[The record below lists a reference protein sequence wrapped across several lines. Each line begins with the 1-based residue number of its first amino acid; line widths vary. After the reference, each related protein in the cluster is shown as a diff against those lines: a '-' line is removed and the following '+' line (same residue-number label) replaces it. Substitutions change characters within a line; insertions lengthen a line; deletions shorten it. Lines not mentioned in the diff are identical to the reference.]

1 MFMVRVEH
9 LTKSFGNIKAVNDL
23 SFEVQKGE
31 VVGFLG
37 PNGAGKTTTMRLI
50 TGFYAPDGGNI
61 TIANIP
67 VGEQTTEAQKYIGY
81 MPENNPLYKDMLVSE
96 LLNLSA
102 ELKNIPRG
110 KRRSAFDFVVS
121 AVAIGDV
128 FYRPISELSKG
139 YKQRVG
145 IAAALLHE
153 PQILIMDEPTEGLD
167 PNQRAEIRLLIK
179 NIAKEH
185 TIIMSTHVMQEA
197 QAVCNRLIIINRG
210 KLIADGT
217 SEELSREARKERVII
232 LHAEGK
238 DIENSLKDL
247 SGIKHAEFKQVS
259 DGRTHSKL
267 TTSQSVELQPAI
279 SRLAA
284 ERGWIIWRL
293 QEEEH
298 KLEDIFHEL
307 TQPPSAREK
316 DSYRSGSLT

>member
-1 MFMVRVEH
+1 MVRVEH

-67 VGEQTTEAQKYIGY
+67 VGKQTTEAQKYIGY